1 MERSDHYKYVQQN
14 LLLLNQQISMVKK
27 SAQEAIGKHAWQI
40 ENNYDTYQLE
50 ISRREVLAATR
61 LYTFLICSWLEARI
75 SKIFYENSSCAF
87 TDSEI
92 HSIMYHKYG
101 NNRQQKRTM
110 EEIWKLSFS
119 TAVQKSY
126 GFSSHPG
133 VDYDYS
139 SEFAHGSLSLFNY
152 QTIRNLF
159 SDVADA
165 ITVRNR
171 LAHGQWD
178 IQFNSNNTA
187 VTHYPLLTQYDN
199 IQKLGLLK
207 DIFEQIGDII
217 NMYVTYKD
225 KQNPNF
231 DNIIAKKVQVIFD
244 KKQKAQNMSYAKYTT
259 CLKKVHEKKGLD
271 VKYNLNKK

>member
-1 MERSDHYKYVQQN
+1 MDRSDHYKYAQQN

-27 SAQEAIGKHAWQI
+27 SAQEAIGKHTWQE
-40 ENNYDTYQLE
+40 ENNYTIHQLKA
-50 ISRREVLAATR
+50 SQREVLAATR

-75 SKIFYENSSCAF
+75 YKIFYENSSCAF

-92 HSIMYHKYG
+92 DSIMYG
-101 NNRQQKRTM
+101 NRQRKRTM

-119 TAVQKSY
+119 AAVQKSY

-139 SEFAHGSLSLFNY
+139 SEFTTGSLSLSNY
-152 QTIRNLF
+152 QTIRSLF

-178 IQFNSNNTA
+178 IQFNSSNTA
-187 VTHYPLLTQYDN
+187 IAHYPLLTQYNN

-207 DIFEQIGDII
+207 DNFDQIGEII
-217 NMYVTYKD
+217 SMYVTYKD

-231 DNIIAKKVQVIFD
+231 DNIVAKKIQIIFD
-244 KKQKAQNMSYAKYTT
+244 KKKKAQNMSYAKYTA
-259 CLKKVHEKKGLD
+259 CLKNAHAKEKLRHKGQF
-271 VKYNLNKK
+271 

>member
-1 MERSDHYKYVQQN
+1 MDRSDHYKYAQQN
-14 LLLLNQQISMVKK
+14 LLLLNQQISMVRK
-27 SAQEAIGKHAWQI
+27 SAQEAIGKHAWQE
-40 ENNYDTYQLE
+40 ENNYTIHQLE
-50 ISRREVLAATR
+50 ASQREVLAATR

-75 SKIFYENSSCAF
+75 YKIFYENSSCAF

-92 HSIMYHKYG
+92 DSIMYG
-101 NNRQQKRTM
+101 NRQRKRTM

-119 TAVQKSY
+119 AAVQKSY

-139 SEFAHGSLSLFNY
+139 SEFTTGSLSLSNY
-152 QTIRNLF
+152 QTIRSLF

-178 IQFNSNNTA
+178 IQFNSSNTA
-187 VTHYPLLTQYDN
+187 VAHYPLLTQYDN

-207 DIFEQIGDII
+207 DNFDQIGEII
-217 NMYVTYKD
+217 SMYVTYKD

-231 DNIIAKKVQVIFD
+231 DNIVAKKIQIISD
-244 KKQKAQNMSYAKYTT
+244 K
-259 CLKKVHEKKGLD
+259 
-271 VKYNLNKK
+271 